1 MPPRTDKTTLK
12 QYFRSGSRPT
22 QKQFHELVDNCYN
35 GDIGSSVSG
44 YQVLM
49 DVENAR
55 TISSLRRESGKTYLI
70 PFFDRINVVNNRVY
84 HYAIPVCNVGSGYT
98 LQRITIE
105 MTLPASANYKV
116 RDGNKE
122 LTIRQSVNVSEIKI
136 HNGAEEIYAISSG
149 IKFEKSVFEAQ
160 LQREAAQWFGIGI
173 DIAVAYDIK
182 SDIAVSDKFNV
193 AEQSEEMLLH
203 TFGTVE
209 CFFIPGQ

>member
-70 PFFDRINVVNNRVY
+70 PFFDRINVVN
-84 HYAIPVCNVGSGYT
+84 
-98 LQRITIE
+98 
-105 MTLPASANYKV
+105 
-116 RDGNKE
+116 GNKE